1 MRGISIAALALLIA
15 GPALGA
21 DVRAK
26 RAETSAPIPTP
37 TYSAPEDTRPW
48 QGPYIGVGVGY
59 GWQDWSREGSAGT
72 AAIPGTPA
80 VAAVPPSC
88 SNPDM
93 DHGGWNGTAAD
104 CRSGYN
110 AGAAPIP
117 AVQGT
122 PAVPGTPAA
131 SGTEEGF
138 FVTGRVGYDF
148 QHSPLVFGP
157 FAELNYS
164 MNDDSA
170 AEWSG
175 AIGGR
180 LGFLIDPRVLAYV
193 NGGIEITDYDNISGE
208 TEYNGFA
215 GGGLEFLLNGGWSL
229 SGEGRVSFV
238 EETISGTEIDN
249 LYTVRAIFAKRF

>member
-1 MRGISIAALALLIA
+1 MRGISIAALVLLIA

-26 RAETSAPIPTP
+26 RAETSAPLPTP

-59 GWQDWSREGSAGT
+59 GWQDWSNKGECKGPDGK
-72 AAIPGTPA
+72 PA
-80 VAAVPPSC
+80 DEVE
-88 SNPDM
+88 PD
-93 DHGGWNGTAAD
+93 DSIDGADGCQYGGDGVDDGKFDSTK
-104 CRSGYN
+104 
-110 AGAAPIP
+110 
-117 AVQGT
+117 
-122 PAVPGTPAA
+122 
-131 SGTEEGF
+131 GTEEGF

-238 EETISGTEIDN
+238 EETIGGTEIDN